1 MFKLVDE
8 RTAWAKVTFP
18 GLTEE
23 GERVENEIEMRFVL
37 LSTDENIKLF
47 RDAGELTL
55 DVDKADED
63 DAHKMSVAMASFGAK
78 IIRDWRGVH
87 EANGDPIKFS
97 AENLARLFNVP
108 RTFEAAIAAYRD
120 AIAGGKDDR
129 SGN

>member
-18 GLTEE
+18 GLTED

-55 DVDKADED
+55 DVDKADKD

-97 AENLARLFNVP
+97 EAALARLFNVP
-108 RTFEAAIAAYRD
+108 RTFEAVLAAYRE
-120 AIAGGKDDR
+120 AIAGGKDAR
-129 SGN
+129 AGN